1 MFFLSSATK
10 ICTERQPPFR
20 KQRKGAFMKPSNHS
34 EFYETISH
42 TTASAPYSIH
52 YTRVFPDF
60 EPALYLHWHTEME
73 FFLLAGGE
81 LCFHIEDKT
90 YPLHAGECI
99 FIPPGLLHYANST
112 GAAPVSF
119 HAFVLSPDFLFSS
132 FDTRLYNTY
141 LLPVMHNNLPLAV
154 TLSDSVSWQ
163 KDILHYLQLIFAASE
178 QDELYIRGLSLLIW
192 NRLYQHHII
201 TSEAPKTLY
210 SLAEQLAKPLSY
222 LHENYC
228 KSLTLSELAALV
240 PLSEAQFC
248 RSFRRLTGMTP
259 FHYLNRYRILQS
271 CAGLLHTDDK
281 ITEIALSNGFNNIS
295 YYNRAF
301 LRLMNM
307 TPSEYRRTMTGAP
320 HN

>member
-1 MFFLSSATK
+1 MKQTNSSDL
-10 ICTERQPPFR
+10 
-20 KQRKGAFMKPSNHS
+20 
-34 EFYETISH
+34 YENISH
-42 TTASAPYSIH
+42 MTASAPYSLHSIQ
-52 YTRVFPDF
+52 VPSGD
-60 EPALYLHWHTEME
+60 EPVLYLHWHTEME
-73 FFLLAGGE
+73 FFLLAKGD

-99 FIPPGLLHYANST
+99 FIPPGLLHYAEST

-132 FDTRLYNTY
+132 FDTRLYNAY
-141 LLPVMHNNLPLAV
+141 LLPVMHNSLPLAV
-154 TLSDSVSWQ
+154 TLSDSVDWQ
-163 KDILHYLQLIFAASE
+163 RDILRCLRLILAASE
-178 QDELYIRGLSLLIW
+178 QDELYVRGLALLIW
-192 NRLYQHHII
+192 SRLYRHHLAK
-201 TSEAPKTLY
+201 SEGQNTLR
-210 SLAEQLAKPLSY
+210 SLSEQLAKALSY
-222 LHENYC
+222 LHENY
-228 KSLTLSELAALV
+228 SRNLTLSELASLV

-259 FHYLNRYRILQS
+259 FRYLNRYRILQS
-271 CAGLLHTDDK
+271 CAGLLHTDAT

>member
-1 MFFLSSATK
+1 
-10 ICTERQPPFR
+10 
-20 KQRKGAFMKPSNHS
+20 MKPVNSS
-34 EFYETISH
+34 ELYETISH
-42 TTASAPYSIH
+42 TTASASYSIH
-52 YTRVFPDF
+52 YTHVPPDF
-60 EPALYLHWHTEME
+60 NPALYLHWHKEME
-73 FFLLAGGE
+73 FFLLAEGE

-99 FIPPGLLHYANST
+99 FIPPRLLHYAENT
-112 GAAPVSF
+112 GTAPVSF

-141 LLPVMHNNLPLAV
+141 LLPVMHNNLPLAIV
-154 TLSDSVSWQ
+154 LSDSVEWQ
-163 KDILHYLQLIFAASE
+163 SDILRCLRLILAASE
-178 QDELYIRGLSLLIW
+178 QDELYVRGLSLLLW
-192 NRLYQHHII
+192 ERLYRHHII
-201 TSEAPKTLY
+201 KSEGQKALY
-210 SLAEQLAKPLSY
+210 SLSEQLAKALSY
-222 LHENYC
+222 LHENYS
-228 KSLTLSELAALV
+228 KNLTLSELAALV

-259 FHYLNRYRILQS
+259 FRYLNRYRILQS
-271 CAGLLHTDDK
+271 CAGLLHTNDK

-301 LRLMNM
+301 LQLMNM